1 MSHAYLP
8 LGLSRSEPGS
18 LPTPTGRKAPST
30 RERSPRPT
38 STAPLGPHSP
48 PCWPGPSTYVTAEGN
63 GSSDEGPIN
72 KDWKSVRV
80 KASRQP
86 AAIFAIEDQSGFPPE
101 PGEGPVL
108 ETAGGEGARSARTTG
123 VCGLARPRLWLGR
136 GLALPVS
143 YSRNLGAAPHPGVP
157 TACTPCPVPGPPFPR
172 RHSQF

>member
-1 MSHAYLP
+1 MPASRQQTFPGTARPRRGSRDAGSVRIPAMSHAYLP

-136 GLALPVS
+136 GLAW
-143 YSRNLGAAPHPGVP
+143 G
-157 TACTPCPVPGPPFPR
+157 CR
-172 RHSQF
+172 RG